1 MSITTNRP
9 DQAYQV
15 YEELSEPEYNR
26 FLNKFFESLAALMKG
41 AAKTRSTERTRVG
54 ECELRSPT
62 GSSTLA

>member
-9 DQAYQV
+9 DQV